1 LGRSLA
7 AMNAVVAVQFATPV
21 VYWINV
27 LLFIFAVVI
36 EAAAFIHCL
45 LQRPDAFRAVGTLS
59 KGLWLA
65 LTGGAVFLSL
75 LLLTSPTGLLGLIG
89 IIAAAVYLLDVRP
102 AIRNLSNG
110 LGW

>member
-1 LGRSLA
+1 MS
-7 AMNAVVAVQFATPV
+7 AVAAVQFAGPIV
-21 VYWINV
+21 FWINV
-27 LLFIFAVVI
+27 LLLIFAVVM

-65 LTGGAVFLSL
+65 LLGGALLVSLVFGA
-75 LLLTSPTGLLGLIG
+75 SPTRLLGLIG

-102 AIRNLSNG
+102 AIRNLSG
-110 LGW
+110 GISGW